1 MAAFGYVQTF
11 LNALEAAVR
20 VPVTNAFE
28 YTLRELSL
36 GTSAKADNFNWYK
49 VSGTTHA
56 TPNTEF
62 SVLHGMD
69 HAPTKL
75 IPVLKLDSTGGSLAA
90 LTVSRAADNKRIYLK
105 CASTSVSFIGYLE

>member
-1 MAAFGYVQTF
+1 MAAFGYVLTL
-11 LNALEAAVR
+11 LNSLDAAMR
-20 VPVTNAFE
+20 VPLNNAFE
-28 YTLRELSL
+28 YTMRELSL
-36 GTSAKADNFNWYK
+36 GGQTKADNFNWYK

-56 TPNTEF
+56 TANTEF

-105 CASTSVSFIGYLE
+105 CASTSVAFVGYLE